1 MSQAVSRR
9 NFLKKAAYAAPVIIA
24 LGAMTAPISAHASVI
39 FTKGTWNAGTVDQFE
54 AGQNYDNVNK
64 AIQDG
69 YLSYDYQ
76 NKTYSTTEKFTKLD
90 FSTDSSLT
98 NFFNGLFNNVPRA

>member
-1 MSQAVSRR
+1 MA
-9 NFLKKAAYAAPVIIA
+9 KGTKPAKAAYAAPIVIA

-39 FTKGTWNAGTVDQFE
+39 FTKGTWDEGTGSQFE

-69 YLSYDYQ
+69 YLSY
-76 NKTYSTTEKFTKLD
+76 NRANGTYTTTDKFTQLQ
-90 FSTDSSLT
+90 FSTEPGLT
-98 NFFNGLFNNVPRA
+98 SFFNSLFNNPVGA